1 MTVDRVDAGGAQALT
16 PAALA
21 RLARTRSAPADLDLL
36 LRGRRSRRLI
46 LLKSL
51 LARLDRSAESV
62 PAAVRAR
69 FEEHWRL
76 LERAEDH
83 DPAAVHDTLDYP
95 TVGIWLAR
103 TLSAPAGLDLAC
115 GLGHFG
121 AVAAAAALS
130 AGTPFTLTLNPRGGL
145 LALPGIGAL
154 ATPAPAVRLTARA
167 HTAHLT
173 TDGPRGRGTGT
184 VLLRTGGRVHGVGP
198 GWRGLRRL
206 PGTTA
211 FLDDLDLHRAPPEG
225 VGHAALPAAPRAD
238 TGREPWPRLWRS
250 ALALLRATDPRRA
263 AETTALLRCLVPLAR
278 SGPYGQGA
286 RGVSATFRAAPGA
299 VLATL
304 PETAADLAAV
314 LVHETQHGKLAVLHD
329 LLPLHH
335 AGPYAAYRV
344 AWRPDPRPLAGV
356 LQGTYAHL
364 ALADFWGRVAGRAG
378 LPAGARSAARARH
391 DSYRRQVAEALPIL
405 LESNELTPAGVEFA
419 TGMRQHHAGLGRTAG
434 PAGAIGGP
442 SPFGDVQ

>member
-1 MTVDRVDAGGAQALT
+1 MTVRHVEANGVPA

-51 LARLDRSAESV
+51 LAALDRSAESV

-76 LERAEDH
+76 LERAEGH

-95 TVGIWLAR
+95 TVGTWLAR
-103 TLSAPAGLDLAC
+103 TLAAPTGIELAC
-115 GLGHFG
+115 RLDHFG
-121 AVAAAAALS
+121 SVAAAAALR
-130 AGTPFTLTLNPRGGL
+130 AGTPFTLTLGPRDGL
-145 LALPGIGAL
+145 LALPGIGVL

-167 HTAHLT
+167 HTAHLRP
-173 TDGPRGRGTGT
+173 GGRGAGA
-184 VLLRTGGRVHGVGP
+184 VLLRTGGRIHGTGP

-211 FLDDLDLHRAPPEG
+211 LLDDLDPCRAPPEG
-225 VGHAALPAAPRAD
+225 IGRAALPPAPRSA
-238 TGREPWPRLWRS
+238 TGAEPWLRRWRS
-250 ALALLRATDPRRA
+250 ALALLRAIDPQRA

-278 SGPYGQGA
+278 TGPYGQGA

-304 PETAADLAAV
+304 PDTAADLAAV

-335 AGPYAAYRV
+335 AGPYAVHRV
-344 AWRPDPRPLAGV
+344 AWRTDPRPLAGV

-378 LPAGARSAARARH
+378 LPPGARSAARARH

-419 TGMRQHHAGLGRTAG
+419 TGMRQHHAGLGRAAG
-434 PAGAIGGP
+434 PTEAIDGT
-442 SPFGDVQ
+442 SPFGDIR

>member
-1 MTVDRVDAGGAQALT
+1 MTVRRVDANGAPA

-36 LRGRRSRRLI
+36 LRGLHSRRLI

-51 LARLDRSAESV
+51 LTGLDRSAYAV

-76 LERAEDH
+76 LERAEER
-83 DPAAVHDTLDYP
+83 DPAAVRETLDYP
-95 TVGIWLAR
+95 SVGTWLAR
-103 TLSAPAGLDLAC
+103 ALAPAAGPGPARP
-115 GLGHFG
+115 LGHFG
-121 AVAAAAALS
+121 AVAAAAALR
-130 AGTPFTLTLNPRGGL
+130 AGTPCALTLAPRGGL
-145 LALPGIGAL
+145 LALPGIGVL
-154 ATPAPAVRLTARA
+154 ATSAPAVRLTARA
-167 HTAHLT
+167 HTAHLR
-173 TDGPRGRGTGT
+173 PEGRGAGA
-184 VLLRTGGRVHGVGP
+184 VLLRTGGRIHGTGP
-198 GWRGLRRL
+198 GWHGLRRL

-211 FLDDLDLHRAPPEG
+211 LLDDLDPYRAPPEG
-225 VGHAALPAAPRAD
+225 IGRAALPPALRSATAA
-238 TGREPWPRLWRS
+238 EPWLRLWRS
-250 ALALLRATDPRRA
+250 ALALLRATDPSRA

-278 SGPYGQGA
+278 AGPHGQGA

-304 PETAADLAAV
+304 PGTAAELAAV
-314 LVHETQHGKLAVLHD
+314 LVHETQHSKLAVLHD

-344 AWRPDPRPLAGV
+344 AWRTDPRPLAGV

-364 ALADFWGRVAGRAG
+364 ALADFWGRVAERAG
-378 LPAGARSAARARH
+378 LPAGTRSTARARH
-391 DSYRRQVAEALPIL
+391 DSYRRQVAEALPLL

-419 TGMRQHHAGLGRTAG
+419 TGMRAHHAGLGRTTG
-434 PAGAIGGP
+434 PATALGGP
-442 SPFGDVQ
+442 SPFGDVR